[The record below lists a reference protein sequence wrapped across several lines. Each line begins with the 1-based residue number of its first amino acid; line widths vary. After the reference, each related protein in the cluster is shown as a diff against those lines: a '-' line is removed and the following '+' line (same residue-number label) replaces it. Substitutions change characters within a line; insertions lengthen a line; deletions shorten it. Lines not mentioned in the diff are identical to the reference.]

1 MVFYRSFYEALKDLP
16 DSERL
21 QVYDA
26 IFSYGLDQKD
36 AQMTGITS
44 VIWKLIKPNIDANLR
59 RYENGLKGAKAKQKQ
74 SKPKAKGK
82 QTGSKPKA
90 NVDVDVDKD
99 EDKDVNENKDIYTKF
114 AHLKI
119 SVTENKKLIELG
131 YTQDEIIQ
139 VYRAIENYAK
149 NKNYKSLYLTAINW
163 LVKNFGKRVP
173 LAQQP
178 AKKPPMTI
186 EEMRG
191 W

>member
-1 MVFYRSFYEALKDLP
+1 
-16 DSERL
+16 
-21 QVYDA
+21 
-26 IFSYGLDQKD
+26 
-36 AQMTGITS
+36 
-44 VIWKLIKPNIDANLR
+44 LR
-59 RYENGLKGAKAKQKQ
+59 RYENGLKGAKAKQEQ

-82 QTGSKPKA
+82 QKESKPKA
-90 NVDVDVDKD
+90 NVDVDKDVDKD

-131 YTQDEIIQ
+131 YTQEEITK

-149 NKNYKSLYLTAINW
+149 NKNYKSLYLTSIDW
-163 LVKNFGKRVP
+163 LERDFGKRTP